1 MGVVGVVGVLGQ
13 IFDGCI
19 KAYSIFT
26 TANNLGRDS
35 ERLVCKLRIEEMRLM
50 VWGREWGVKEG
61 KLEAHIAASGSSD
74 GLRQLAEMILKQLL
88 DTITDFHKLQDR
100 YGLRAQEKVTASD
113 AKITGHT
120 PKGSKSPE
128 IDKPKG
134 RLDDLRLRARW
145 VIQDKEKFQLLL
157 SDLKDFNDGLE
168 RLFPGRSQ
176 ATLTR
181 AWQNELLSTL
191 KDVAQLDLVESASNG
206 VYPQLNNSASLKSLR
221 INLDLAESKPDYIPT
236 SALKIPLSSLDLS
249 NPIDTSLNR
258 QTGLYTRST
267 GGPTSQ
273 QILIEWLSYDNDLD
287 LESRMHLYQRVYHL
301 SKLIHAATTRHPDLH
316 TLDAQGFID
325 DTTSSRY
332 GLAYA
337 LPTTISTIPV
347 KTPTTLSSLVES
359 TNSRTPDLGSRF
371 ALAHTLVIAV
381 WSFHSLDWLHKAIC
395 PTNILFLD
403 PETPDEKSTFAPSL
417 KSPYLTGFTTSR
429 PSMAVSQTAPSRGLA
444 SSDIYRHPNSLGVF
458 RQPYNKTFDI
468 YSLGLVLLE
477 IGLWKSLSAFHKP
490 KYTPATFRE
499 KVVDAVL
506 VPALGS
512 KTGLLYQEI
521 VEICLDAG
529 EPEGNEEKE
538 AEDGKL
544 LERVV
549 NMLEE
554 LKV

>member
-1 MGVVGVVGVLGQ
+1 VGVLGQ

-26 TANNLGRDS
+26 TANNLGKDS

-50 VWGREWGVKEG
+50 VWGREWGVQEG
-61 KLEAHIAASGSSD
+61 KLEAHIVASGSSD
-74 GLRQLAEMILKQLL
+74 GLRQMAEMILKQLL

-100 YGLRAQEKVTASD
+100 YGLRAQEKNGVPDSKNQDQTL
-113 AKITGHT
+113 
-120 PKGSKSPE
+120 KGRKSPE

-134 RLDDLRLRARW
+134 RLDELRLRARW

-191 KDVAQLDLVESASNG
+191 KDVAQLDLVESASSG

-221 INLDLAESKPDYIPT
+221 INLDLAESKSNYIPT
-236 SALKIPLSSLDLS
+236 SALKLSLSSLDLS

-258 QTGLYTRST
+258 QTGLHTRSS
-267 GGPTSQ
+267 GDSPR
-273 QILIEWLSYDNDLD
+273 QILIEWLSYDSDLD
-287 LESRMHLYQRVYHL
+287 LESRLHLYQRVDNL
-301 SKLIHAATTRHPDLH
+301 SRLVRAATSRHPDLH
-316 TLDAQGFID
+316 TLDALGYLD
-325 DTTSSRY
+325 DTASSRY
-332 GLAYA
+332 GLVYA
-337 LPTTISTIPV
+337 LPTTISIVPS
-347 KTPTTLSSLVES
+347 KIPTTLSSMIES
-359 TNSRTPDLGSRF
+359 ANTRTPDLGSRF
-371 ALAHTLVIAV
+371 SLAHTLAIAI
-381 WSFHSLDWLHKAIC
+381 WSFHSLDWLHKTIC
-395 PTNILFLD
+395 PTNILFFD
-403 PETPDEKSTFAPSL
+403 SDTPESKSTSTPSL
-417 KSPYLTGFTTSR
+417 RSPYLTGFTSSR
-429 PSMAVSQTAPSRGLA
+429 PSLAHSQTAPSRGLA
-444 SSDIYRHPNSLGVF
+444 SSDLYRHPNSLGVF
-458 RQPYNKTFDI
+458 RQPYDKTFDI

-490 KYTPATFRE
+490 KYTPVTFRE

-506 VPALGS
+506 VPGLGS
-512 KTGLLYQEI
+512 KTGLVYQKI
-521 VEICLDAG
+521 VETCLNAG
-529 EPEGNEEKE
+529 GNEGKE
-538 AEDGKL
+538 GKQAEDGTL

-549 NMLEE
+549 NMLEQ